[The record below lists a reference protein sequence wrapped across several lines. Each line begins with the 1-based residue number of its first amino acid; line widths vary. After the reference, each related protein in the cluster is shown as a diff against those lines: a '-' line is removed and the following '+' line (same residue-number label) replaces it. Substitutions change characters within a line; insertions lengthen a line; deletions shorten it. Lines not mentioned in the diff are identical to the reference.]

1 MTDDLPLRVQRLTL
15 CVVRLE
21 LRDAFRSNARSV
33 RRLEHVL
40 VRAEAEG
47 GLVGWGECAT
57 PSDPYYLGET
67 TETAWHIAR
76 DFIAP
81 AVLGKPWSTPAE
93 FAALY
98 ALVKGNTFAKAGV
111 EMAAW
116 DMLGR
121 ARGESVAR
129 LLGGTRAAI
138 ESGVSLG
145 MEPDPGRLF
154 ALIDDYVAQGYRRVK
169 LKVGP
174 GHDLDVLERVRARYP
189 DLPLMADANSAYTL
203 DDLAHLKA
211 FDAFDLMMIEQPLAW
226 HDFID
231 HAKLQR
237 ELRTP
242 VCLDESIRSAD
253 DARHALDLGSCRVL
267 NVKVARVG
275 GLVEAKRIHDE
286 CLRRGVPVWCGGMHD
301 YGIGRAANVA
311 LASLPGFTLP
321 GDISGSD
328 KYFREDIVEPP
339 FRAVNGAIDVP
350 SGPGWGHETVEARV
364 RAHTLREVT
373 LEAR

>member
-1 MTDDLPLRVQRLTL
+1 MTEPTRLVVERITL
-15 CVVRLE
+15 SIVSLE
-21 LRDAFRSNARSV
+21 LINAFRASTHAAK
-33 RRLEHVL
+33 RLEHVL
-40 VRAEAEG
+40 VRAEARG
-47 GLVGWGECAT
+47 GLVGWGECST
-57 PSDPYYLGET
+57 TTDPYYLGET

-76 DFIAP
+76 DFLAP

-98 ALVKGNTFAKAGV
+98 GLVKGNTFAKAGL

-116 DMLGR
+116 DLYAQAAG
-121 ARGESVAR
+121 APVAR
-129 LLGGTRAAI
+129 ALGGTRDEIA
-138 ESGVSLG
+138 SGVSLG

-154 ALIDDYVAQGYRRVK
+154 ELIDDYRAQGYRRVK

-203 DDLAHLKA
+203 DDVAHLKA

-226 HDFID
+226 HDFVD

-242 VCLDESIRSAD
+242 LCLDESIRSLD
-253 DARHALDLGSCRVL
+253 DARHALDLGSCRVV

-275 GLVEAKRIHDE
+275 GLVEAKRIHDL
-286 CLRRGVPVWCGGMHD
+286 CLARGVPVWCGGMHD

-311 LASLPGFTLP
+311 LASLPGFTIP
-321 GDISGSD
+321 GDVSGSD
-328 KYFREDIVEPP
+328 KYFREDLIEPP
-339 FRAVNGAIDVP
+339 FRAVGGAIRVP
-350 SGPGWGHETVEARV
+350 TGPGWGHEVVEARV
-364 RAHTLREVT
+364 RAATLRETT
-373 LEAR
+373 LGPA

>member
-1 MTDDLPLRVQRLTL
+1 MNPSLAVERLTL
-15 CVVRLE
+15 SVVRLE
-21 LRDAFRSNARSV
+21 LINPFRASSHEARQ
-33 RRLEHVL
+33 LDHVL
-40 VRAEAEG
+40 VRAEAA

-76 DFIAP
+76 DFLAP
-81 AVLGKPWSTPAE
+81 AVLGKPWSSPE
-93 FAALY
+93 DFAALY
-98 ALVKGNTFAKAGV
+98 APVKGNTFAKAGL

-116 DMLGR
+116 DLFAR
-121 ARGESVAR
+121 ARGAPVAR
-129 LLGGTRAAI
+129 LLGGTRSQI

-145 MEPDPGRLF
+145 LEPDPGRLF
-154 ALIDDYVAQGYRRVK
+154 ELIDDYRAQGYRRVK

-174 GHDLDVLERVRARYP
+174 GHDLALLELVRSRYP

-203 DDLAHLKA
+203 ADLDHLRA
-211 FDAFDLMMIEQPLAW
+211 FDAFGLMMIEQPLAW
-226 HDFID
+226 HDFVD

-242 VCLDESIRSAD
+242 VCLDESIRSFD

-267 NVKVARVG
+267 NIKVARVG
-275 GLVEAKRIHDE
+275 GLGEAKRIHDL
-286 CLRRGVPVWCGGMHD
+286 CLARGVPAWCGGMHD
-301 YGIGRAANVA
+301 FGVGRAANVA

-328 KYFREDIVEPP
+328 KYFLEDLIEPP
-339 FRAVNGAIDVP
+339 FRAVAGAIDVP
-350 SGPGWGHETVEARV
+350 TGPGWGHQVVEARV
-364 RAHTLREVT
+364 RARTLREVV
-373 LEAR
+373 LEAK